1 MGLPVVPA
9 PGCGSGALPFCQ
21 AAGVGASLAG
31 GLVDTIFSAMAT
43 WVVSG
48 ATWLLDQVGAVI
60 SATTPVD
67 VSSGWFGAHYAV
79 LAALA
84 GAVMLPMLLAGII
97 QSVYRQDF
105 SQLLRSA
112 LVHLPLAVLL
122 TAVMVQLVQL
132 SLAATDALC
141 KTVASGSDLSSAL
154 TALVDDLS
162 TLSGDAGVPAF
173 VVMLGA
179 LLVALGAFVLWLELL
194 VRAAAIYVAVLF
206 LPLALASLVWP
217 AISHWC
223 RRLVDTLVAVVLS
236 KFVIVAILSLAV
248 GEIASGSGFASVLG
262 GGALLVLATFTP
274 FTLLRLVPMI
284 EAGAVGH
291 LEGARQRAQ
300 QAVMGPPRAA
310 VSAATFALAHAGG
323 PELAL
328 SGAGTGLSGRLEAP
342 GTPPADGAAPGDA
355 TSLIPDWRGEA
366 QAGPGSLTPGAGR
379 LGPGRGL
386 PGISAPLWGGRPDGG
401 GTEDQ
406 SANRGD
412 RHRLDRDELGP
423 VIRWVPASTGPA
435 GGTDGDLDQSA

>member
-1 MGLPVVPA
+1 MALPVVPA
-9 PGCGSGALPFCQ
+9 PGCGSAGVPFCQ
-21 AAGVGASLAG
+21 AAGVGSSLAG
-31 GLVDTIFSAMAT
+31 GLVDTVFSALAA

-79 LAALA
+79 IAALA

-105 SQLLRSA
+105 TQLLRSA

-132 SLAATDALC
+132 ALAATDALSS
-141 KTVASGSDLSSAL
+141 TVASGSDLSGAL
-154 TALVDDLS
+154 TQLVSDLS
-162 TLSGDAGVPAF
+162 TVSTDAGVPAF

-194 VRAAAIYVAVLF
+194 VRASAIYVAVLF

-223 RRLVDTLVAVVLS
+223 RRLVDTLVALILS

-274 FTLLRLVPMI
+274 FTLLRLVPMV
-284 EAGAVGH
+284 EAGAVH
-291 LEGARQRAQ
+291 QLEGARQRAQ
-300 QAVMGPPRAA
+300 QAVVGPPRAA
-310 VSAATFALAHAGG
+310 VSAATFALAHTGG
-323 PELAL
+323 PAVAA
-328 SGAGTGLSGRLEAP
+328 GAAGTGPAGALES
-342 GTPPADGAAPGDA
+342 PGDPA
-355 TSLIPDWRGEA
+355 SLIPSWREVSPPPVA
-366 QAGPGSLTPGAGR
+366 EVGR
-379 LGPGRGL
+379 VPEPGRGS
-386 PGISAPLWGGRPDGG
+386 GAEPLWGWQPGTGTDDDRPAGPSGRHEIG
-401 GTEDQ
+401 
-406 SANRGD
+406 
-412 RHRLDRDELGP
+412 RDDLGP
-423 VIRWVPASTGPA
+423 VIRWVPGSGDPVGAPGDRGPA
-435 GGTDGDLDQSA
+435 R